1 MNTNK
6 MEISL
11 KSIYL
16 LFIVVAI
23 VCCKPGPATFLKAK
37 DGEVKLEVDSIRRPE
52 MGIFPIKLRL
62 TNYSNK
68 KVLLI
73 FDFLPNGP
81 DKYATNNLYLITPI
95 DTFILGVRAP
105 KYLVFKE
112 RTITSFICEGYFHQG
127 KGSFD
132 LFKDIDTAFKNGK
145 LKYSFDG
152 KIPHNISQEELLS
165 KADTVLV
172 PYQLEVHTNNAVV
185 VSRLSNSA
193 YWMKEETIQQ

>member
-1 MNTNK
+1 MGIN
-6 MEISL
+6 L

-16 LFIVVAI
+16 PLIVIAI
-23 VCCKPGPATFLKAK
+23 VCCKPGPATLLKAK
-37 DGEVKLEVDSIRRPE
+37 NGEVKLEVDSIRRPE
-52 MGIFPIKLRL
+52 VGDFPIQLRL

-73 FDFLPNGP
+73 FDFLPSGP
-81 DKYATNNLYLITPI
+81 GKYATNNLFLTTPI
-95 DTFILGVRAP
+95 DTLILGVRAP

-112 RTITSFICEGYFHQG
+112 RTITSFRCYGYFHQG

-132 LFKDIDTAFKNGK
+132 SFGAIDTAFKNGK
-145 LKYSFDG
+145 LIYSFEG

-165 KADTVLV
+165 KADTLIV

-185 VSRLSNSA
+185 VWGFVN
-193 YWMKEETIQQ
+193 WPVWEEETIRR

>member
-1 MNTNK
+1 MSTDKIVIN
-6 MEISL
+6 L

-16 LFIVVAI
+16 LLIVMAI
-23 VCCKPGPATFLKAK
+23 VCCKPGPATLLKAK

-52 MGIFPIKLRL
+52 MGHFPIKLRL

-73 FDFLPNGP
+73 FDFLPSGP
-81 DKYATNNLYLITPI
+81 NEYATNNLYLTTPI

-112 RTITSFICEGYFHQG
+112 RTITSFLCEGYFHQG

-132 LFKDIDTAFKNGK
+132 SFRAIDTAFKSGK

-152 KIPHNISQEELLS
+152 EIPHNISQEELLS
-165 KADTVLV
+165 KADTLIV

-185 VSRLSNSA
+185 VWGSLNGP
-193 YWMKEETIQQ
+193 YWEEETIRR